1 MDPKIIGA
9 IGLMMV
15 CCSSLSVFMMGGE
28 ETPNPDPK
36 GGANDSGTGSDD
48 SGAGSDDTGSGSDD
62 TGSGSDDTGSGS
74 GTETDPDTTTEAMTL
89 SGLHTCVQSERN
101 WINGKM
107 QNDGWTQYKGEI
119 AMSCRM
125 TDTELEPCNVAQT
138 NWIDAVI
145 EQGTHSPAQAE
156 RAMNNCAR

>member
-1 MDPKIIGA
+1 MDPKIIAGV
-9 IGLMMV
+9 GLMMV

-62 TGSGSDDTGSGS
+62 TGSGS

-89 SGLHTCVQSERN
+89 SGLHTCVQS
-101 WINGKM
+101 
-107 QNDGWTQYKGEI
+107 T
-119 AMSCRM
+119 
-125 TDTELEPCNVAQT
+125 
-138 NWIDAVI
+138 
-145 EQGTHSPAQAE
+145 THRYLIFILSPIIVSQLD
-156 RAMNNCAR
+156 